1 MAGCNRITVWTAVPD
16 AVPEASWPRFAGL
29 LDAGERARAA
39 RFLFERHR
47 RQFVAAHA
55 LKRLMLSAAAGAP
68 GPAEW
73 TFEGGVHGKPK
84 VSGAPGPHFNISHC
98 EGLVACAVSHAVE
111 IGVDVERLERPA
123 PLELAG
129 HYFAAAECTMLSA
142 MPEAQRPLGFF
153 RLWTLKEAYI
163 KATGLGLAQTLG
175 DFAFSFEPLRV
186 SFADPALGDA
196 AAWQFRQT
204 TIGPETH
211 VLALAWR
218 GAPLPVEITPV
229 ALDALLVQTASG
241 NAT

>member
-1 MAGCNRITVWTAVPD
+1 MAGCNGITVWTAALD
-16 AVPEASWPRFAGL
+16 AIPEACWPRFASL
-29 LDAGERARAA
+29 LDAGERERAA

-55 LKRLMLSAAAGAP
+55 LKRLMLSAAAGAT
-68 GPAEW
+68 GPADW
-73 TFEGGVHGKPK
+73 TFEAGAHGKPK
-84 VSGAPGPHFNISHC
+84 LTGKRGPHFNISHC
-98 EGLVACAVSHAVE
+98 EGLVACAVSETVE

-129 HYFAAAECTMLSA
+129 HYFAAAECTLLSA
-142 MPEAQRPLGFF
+142 LPQAQRPLGFF

-186 SFADPALGDA
+186 SFTDPALGDA

-204 TIGPETH
+204 TVGPETH

-218 GAPLPVEITPV
+218 GAPLPVDITPV
-229 ALDALLVQTASG
+229 ALEALLVQTASG
-241 NAT
+241 SAT